1 MTSLG
6 DLLRAE
12 ADVKPDQPAAAR
24 VTAWEHEPV
33 SLSVFVLDEGYLA
46 NPRLS
51 EIQYDAVRHIER
63 VYYQDA
69 YPLLAEM
76 SSDPETRAY
85 WAEPVRMVNFAELE
99 WGKGGGK
106 DMVCRVASLRVA
118 YLLLCLKSPLEY
130 YGFPRHDSIHLLN
143 VAESSH
149 QAGAAFFTPLRK
161 AVIDSTGWF
170 ARHGYAH
177 PLKNQIEYAK
187 NVIAISGHSDAETQ
201 EGLNILLGVAD
212 EIDGFKTLAELERYM
227 GASARESSRAAEV
240 LLSMMETSG
249 STRFPETFK
258 NVRLSWPRYMGSTIQ
273 QLVAQGN
280 DDLTLRGEDSRH
292 YVSGPHCTWDVNP
305 LRKRSDFQRLF
316 DRDPVLAAARLECRP
331 ARATNPYFANTAV
344 IDAAMSDNPV
354 PPITVSYEL
363 KDGSWQPHYEF
374 SPDFVPVKGAA
385 YAMHADMALKND
397 RAGICISHVARWD
410 QVEVAGHDDEGGDVP
425 VWESRPFVKVDALFG
440 FEADSSVRPPREIQ
454 LRWARLLFLE
464 LRRRGWNMRRFTADG
479 WQSVDMFQILETQYG
494 IETDLVSTDRDEGIW
509 RGLKDLL
516 NERRIEI
523 PHSELCKMELFGLS
537 KLPNGK
543 VDHPNGGSKDLAD
556 ALACSASGA
565 LELGSSEEVDAQG
578 RPVEAHLASSDWQQ
592 ATPEGDLPIGFV
604 PPYAMRYDEVLRN
617 HVSLDGMGMPLGPS
631 WYDEAEPAHQD

>member
-1 MTSLG
+1 MSSLG
-6 DLLRAE
+6 DMLRAE
-12 ADVKPDQPAAAR
+12 AEAAAKP
-24 VTAWEHEPV
+24 VKAASVSFWEHEPV
-33 SLSVFVLDEGYLA
+33 SLTVFVQDAGYLA
-46 NPRLS
+46 NPSLS
-51 EIQYDAVRHIER
+51 LIQYDAVRHIER
-63 VYYQDA
+63 VYYDDA

-76 SSDPETRAY
+76 ASDQVSRDY
-85 WAEPVRMVNFAELE
+85 WAEPVRMVNYAELE

-149 QAGAAFFTPLRK
+149 QASAAFFEPLRK
-161 AVIDSTGWF
+161 AVIDRTGWF
-170 ARHGYAH
+170 SRMGYAH
-177 PLKNQIEYAK
+177 PLKNQIDYAK
-187 NVIAISGHSDAETQ
+187 NVQAISGHSDAETQ

-258 NVRLSWPRYMGSTIQ
+258 NVRLSWPRYLGSTIQ

-280 DDLTLRGEDSRH
+280 DDLAARGSDSRH

-316 DRDPVLAAARLECRP
+316 ERDPVLAAARLECKP
-331 ARATNPYFANTAV
+331 ARATNPYFANAAV
-344 IDAAMSDNPV
+344 IDAAMSDGPEAPV
-354 PPITVSYEL
+354 TVTYEL
-363 KDGSWQPHYEF
+363 HNGSWEPRYEF
-374 SPDFVPVKGAA
+374 AESFVPVRGAA

-410 QVEVAGHDDEGGDVP
+410 DVEVAGHDDEGGDVP
-425 VWESRPFVKVDALFG
+425 VWESRPFVKVDVLFG
-440 FEADSSVRPPREIQ
+440 FEADNSVKPAREIQ

-494 IETDLVSTDRDEGIW
+494 VETDLVSTDRDEGLW
-509 RGLKDLL
+509 RGLK
-516 NERRIEI
+516 
-523 PHSELCKMELFGLS
+523 
-537 KLPNGK
+537 
-543 VDHPNGGSKDLAD
+543 
-556 ALACSASGA
+556 
-565 LELGSSEEVDAQG
+565 
-578 RPVEAHLASSDWQQ
+578 
-592 ATPEGDLPIGFV
+592 
-604 PPYAMRYDEVLRN
+604 
-617 HVSLDGMGMPLGPS
+617 
-631 WYDEAEPAHQD
+631 